1 MKKYIGIVI
10 AIVLLFG
17 SGYYLYGKYKP
28 LPALSMSA
36 LPDLRDIEPQAAA
49 GDRYTKPA
57 AALEGMEGVV
67 SNGRLSLYYDSKTMA
82 IAVRDKDGRVWRS
95 NPEATAEDAI
105 ANASVKD
112 QLSSQIIVGYSDKT
126 GQEAYKTSNQDSVQ
140 LGQAVVEKIEDG
152 LKVTYTLGKATSE
165 IDGLPKKISAER
177 YRKLILDKVGDKY
190 KRYLTPAY
198 QNDGNKDVYTRND
211 SKLTAISLKKVVQAF
226 QEAGYT
232 AEDLAKDN
240 EENSA
245 GAGDEKQVFT
255 IPVEY
260 TLSGDQFVARVLSK
274 GIEYPASYP
283 LTDIHLL
290 PYFGAA
296 GRQDEGYMFV
306 PDGSGSLIYLN
317 NGKQRYEPFVQPVY
331 GDDGGTWNGENDDD
345 PTIEPIRMPVYG
357 LKKKDSA
364 FVAIIDQGAAVASIR
379 AEVSQKRSSYNS
391 VYPSFQL
398 IGKEKINL
406 SVTSQA
412 LETKS
417 KEIRVFQQRPVYSD
431 FSVRYSFLSGDKAD
445 YTGMAEY
452 YRNYLLS
459 NGTLA
464 KKEATQSE
472 LPFYL
477 ELVGGIPKRK
487 TVMGIPYKAVV
498 PLTTFDQAQ
507 TIIGSLKEQGIAN
520 QKVRLSGWFNKGYSH
535 KVADKIEVDGAL
547 GGSSGYKDLI
557 AYTKQEGIGLFPDVS
572 FTHLYTTGGKYSEAK
587 AVSRYINRETA
598 WVWERTD
605 WTRPL
610 SPRLVPNVVDGF
622 LGSYERYGQTGI
634 SVRSMGNQLEGDYR
648 RNHVVDRVQSEE
660 IDKKQFEK
668 IGEQLPNVM
677 VDGGNAYALKYA
689 KDIVE
694 APMVNNGYNV
704 TDEAVPFYEIV
715 LHGYV
720 DYAGE
725 PVNLSRE
732 VDVRKYVLKS
742 LEYGSNLYF
751 KWIYAD
757 NSAVK
762 NTFFLNLYSVNYKTW
777 MNTAVESYKTVTKAL
792 NDVQDKAIVG
802 HEKLAENVFR
812 TTYEG
817 GKTITVNYND
827 YEVSVDGKR
836 IPAEDYLVGGTD
848 R

>member
-1 MKKYIGIVI
+1 MISI
-10 AIVLLFG
+10 AVAFVLVFG
-17 SGYYLYGKYKP
+17 SGFYLYSKFKP
-28 LPALSMSA
+28 LPALSQSE
-36 LPDLRDIEPQAAA
+36 LPDLREIEPQSAAVE
-49 GDRYTKPA
+49 RYTKPDVP
-57 AALEGMEGVV
+57 LEGMEGVV
-67 SNGRLSLYYDSKTMA
+67 SNGQLALYYDSKTMA
-82 IAVRDKDGRVWRS
+82 IAVRDKEGRVWRS
-95 NPEATAEDAI
+95 SPEAAAEDAI

-112 QLSSQIIVGYSDKT
+112 QMSSQIIINYSNQT

-140 LGQAVVEKIEDG
+140 LEQAVAEPIEDG
-152 LKVTYTLGKATSE
+152 LKITYTLGKATSE
-165 IDGLPKKISAER
+165 IDNLPKKISAER
-177 YRKLILDKVGDKY
+177 YQKLILDKVGDKY

-198 QNDGNKDVYTRND
+198 QNNKDIYERND
-211 SKLTAISLKKVVQAF
+211 SKLTAISLKRVIQAF

-232 AEDLAKDN
+232 SEDLAKDN

-245 GAGDEKQVFT
+245 GESDEKQVFT

-260 TLSGDQFVARVLSK
+260 TLSGDQFIARVQSK
-274 GIEYPASYP
+274 GVQYPASYP
-283 LTDIHLL
+283 LTDIMLL

-296 GRQDEGYMFV
+296 DLQDEGYIFV

-317 NGKQRYEPFVQPVY
+317 NGKQRYESFLQPVY
-331 GDDGGTWNGENDDD
+331 GDDGGTWDGEDDED

-357 LKKKDSA
+357 LKTQDSA
-364 FVAIIDQGAAVASIR
+364 FVAIIDQGAAVASIH
-379 AEVSQKRSSYNS
+379 AEVSRARSSYNS

-406 SVTSQA
+406 SATSQA
-412 LETKS
+412 SETKT

-431 FSVRYSFLSGDKAD
+431 FSVRYAFLSGAKAS
-445 YTGMAEY
+445 YAGMAEY
-452 YRNYLLS
+452 YRNYLLAS
-459 NGTLA
+459 GTLT
-464 KKEATQSE
+464 KKDQTQDDV
-472 LPFYL
+472 PFYL

-487 TVMGIPYKAVV
+487 TVLGVPYKAIV

-507 TIIGSLKEQGIAN
+507 SIIGSLKEQGIVN

-535 KVADKIEVDGAL
+535 KVADKIEVDDSL

-587 AVSRYINRETA
+587 AVSRYINRESA

-610 SPRLVPNVVDGF
+610 SPRLLPNVVDGF
-622 LGSYERYGQTGI
+622 LSSYKRYGETGI
-634 SVRSMGNQLEGDYR
+634 SVRNMGHQLEGDYR
-648 RNHVVDRVQSEE
+648 RNQVVDRVQSEE
-660 IDKKQFEK
+660 IDKKQLEK
-668 IGEQLPNVM
+668 ISQQLPNVM
-677 VDGGNAYALKYA
+677 ADGGNAYILKYA

-694 APMVNNGYNV
+694 APMGNNGYNV

-720 DYAGE
+720 DYAGA
-725 PVNLSRE
+725 PLNLSRE
-732 VDVRKYVLKS
+732 VDVRRYVLKS

-757 NSAVK
+757 NSEVK
-762 NTFFLNLYSVNYKTW
+762 NTFFLDLYSVHYKTW
-777 MNTAVESYKTVTKAL
+777 MDTAVESYKTVAKVL
-792 NDVQDKAIVG
+792 NDVQNMPIVG
-802 HEKLAENVFR
+802 HEKLAENVYR

-817 GKTITVNYND
+817 GKTITVNYN
-827 YEVSVDGKR
+827 EVEVTVDGNR
-836 IPAEDYLVGGTD
+836 IPAEDFLVGGTD
-848 R
+848 